1 MKRLVIL
8 FALPALLLV
17 IWFGG
22 QQRKDES
29 AAEIT
34 IATDRV
40 TATRG
45 EVINTINTL
54 GGVRLTEDSTFG
66 DDGSSQL
73 TFRLPTRQLER
84 AIAELNGIGGQVASQ
99 SIDLTGTVAE
109 AQGMSDTL
117 GGVRDC
123 LGKVSSGLGGDA
135 VSTLR
140 DQLQTCDD
148 TLLGATDRAASAPS
162 DLAVAR
168 LTVTI
173 QPERSVNPF
182 LVIAALAILA
192 ATLVMGVIVIRS
204 TRRPDYDD
212 LGVDDDTGV
221 IHLEDDL
228 FSRRN

>member
-66 DDGSSQL
+66 DDGASHL

-84 AIAELNGIGGQVASQ
+84 AS
-99 SIDLTGTVAE
+99 
-109 AQGMSDTL
+109 
-117 GGVRDC
+117 
-123 LGKVSSGLGGDA
+123 
-135 VSTLR
+135 
-140 DQLQTCDD
+140 
-148 TLLGATDRAASAPS
+148 P
-162 DLAVAR
+162 
-168 LTVTI
+168 
-173 QPERSVNPF
+173 
-182 LVIAALAILA
+182 
-192 ATLVMGVIVIRS
+192 
-204 TRRPDYDD
+204 
-212 LGVDDDTGV
+212 
-221 IHLEDDL
+221 
-228 FSRRN
+228 